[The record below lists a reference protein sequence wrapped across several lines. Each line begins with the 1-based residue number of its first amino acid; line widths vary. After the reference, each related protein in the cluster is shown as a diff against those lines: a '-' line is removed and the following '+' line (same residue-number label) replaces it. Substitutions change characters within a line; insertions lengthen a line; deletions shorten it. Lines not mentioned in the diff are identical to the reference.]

1 MENNSMSKITY
12 FSDLGGMPQ
21 PKSSLDKRAIFTE
34 SYIFIPKGCMRDI
47 VTSYFPDWELTRG
60 WILARPLS
68 GHTETFSYYVMDVSK
83 GGGSK
88 NPDRDERIE
97 SIIFVVEG
105 NLLLKVNGAD
115 YQLKEGSYVFIPPGK
130 KWEIVNLEKSNAK
143 FHWVRKVFEKE
154 VSLSVPEFFVI
165 NEKSVLDLEMPNDK
179 DWKTKRFVDPSDL
192 RHDMH
197 LNIVSFEP
205 GSSIPFPETHVM
217 EHAIY
222 IIQGKGR
229 YYLNGNWVDV
239 EAGDFMSLRAF
250 CPQAC
255 IATGDEAFRYLLY
268 KNVNRHIRL

>member
-1 MENNSMSKITY
+1 
-12 FSDLGGMPQ
+12 
-21 PKSSLDKRAIFTE
+21 
-34 SYIFIPKGCMRDI
+34 
-47 VTSYFPDWELTRG
+47 
-60 WILARPLS
+60 
-68 GHTETFSYYVMDVSK
+68 
-83 GGGSK
+83 
-88 NPDRDERIE
+88 
-97 SIIFVVEG
+97 
-105 NLLLKVNGAD
+105 
-115 YQLKEGSYVFIPPGK
+115 
-130 KWEIVNLEKSNAK
+130 
-143 FHWVRKVFEKE
+143 
-154 VSLSVPEFFVI
+154 
-165 NEKSVLDLEMPNDK
+165 MPNDK

-229 YYLNGNWVDV
+229 YYLNGSWVDV